1 MVREIDV
8 NGLAAALAT
17 GARVI
22 DVRDGDEYIAGHVPG
37 AELIPL
43 STLQA
48 RVHEVPRTGHV
59 YVICAAGGR
68 SAAAAEFLASAG
80 VNAVSVA
87 GGTGAWISGGHPVV
101 RGPQANA
108 A

>member
-8 NGLAAALAT
+8 NGFAAALAT
-17 GARVI
+17 GATVI
-22 DVRDGDEYIAGHVPG
+22 DVRDGDEYVAGHVPG

-43 STLQA
+43 GTLPA
-48 RVHEVPRTGHV
+48 RVHEVPRTGPV

-68 SAAAAEFLASAG
+68 SATAAEFLTSAG
-80 VNAVSVA
+80 FDAISVA
-87 GGTGAWISGGHPVV
+87 GGTGAWTGSGHPVV
-101 RGPQANA
+101 RGPRANA